1 MSLPSPHP
9 PHYME
14 EHLDDKE
21 TNIKRSTELRG
32 ERRWQEALMMSFD
45 ILEFLRLALP
55 LEVPVS

>member
-1 MSLPSPHP
+1 
-9 PHYME
+9 ME